1 MQYSPY
7 EYLLTWP
14 KALNL
19 SGTKII
25 PVSDTA
31 TALAV
36 VVEYRKMS
44 GEENMREYDEKRK
57 EIGFFLDLY
66 KEVCKDM
73 TKEEEDQVEVIRDD
87 PKALFEFTYNLACYK
102 ERLKIEEKYPGKDAS
117 ESKKMKEGG
126 NKAYQEGKDLQAL
139 TCYTQVR
146 GASSEILKI
155 TFTKNSLLSGHN
167 ICSS

>member
-1 MQYSPY
+1 MAYTSRDEIAQAVREVS
-7 EYLLTWP
+7 
-14 KALNL
+14 K
-19 SGTKII
+19 GVKDGII
-25 PVSDTA
+25 
-31 TALAV
+31 
-36 VVEYRKMS
+36 
-44 GEENMREYDEKRK
+44 
-57 EIGFFLDLY
+57 
-66 KEVCKDM
+66 
-73 TKEEEDQVEVIRDD
+73 
-87 PKALFEFTYNLACYK
+87 K

-155 TFTKNSLLSGHN
+155 TFTKNSLFSGHN